1 MLVVGKPSKLPVRE
15 VRGEPRKKAIMETR
29 EQCFG
34 EEVVVHP
41 DLVHQKRL
49 PLSIL

>member
-1 MLVVGKPSKLPVRE
+1 MLVVGKPSKLPVRK
-15 VRGEPRKKAIMETR
+15 VRGEPRKKVIMETR
-29 EQCFG
+29 EQCW

-41 DLVHQKRL
+41 DLVHQKSL